1 MTSIEGDV
9 WIDASRETVWRRLA
23 DLGGIHQFHPG
34 LSGSH
39 LLGEQAEGIG
49 AQRRCELKGGGH
61 LDEEV
66 VEWANQE
73 SLALTITGGKGL
85 PPFVKAGGRFTLS
98 DGESGGTN
106 VGLALEYQLRFGW
119 VGSLMDRLMVRREF
133 ERTVPGILQGLKRR
147 AEADDAPAAA

>member
-1 MTSIEGDV
+1 MVGSVVRPLNGPFRDRAI
-9 WIDASRETVWRRLA
+9 
-23 DLGGIHQFHPG
+23 
-34 LSGSH
+34 GSH

-49 AQRRCELKGGGH
+49 AQRRCELKDGGH

-98 DGESGGTN
+98 DGESGGTD

>member
-61 LDEEV
+61 PPRGGRGV
-66 VEWANQE
+66 GKSRQPGAHHH
-73 SLALTITGGKGL
+73 GGKGL

-98 DGESGGTN
+98 DGESGGTD

-133 ERTVPGILQGLKRR
+133 ERTVPGILQGLKHR

>member
-9 WIDASRETVWRRLA
+9 WIDAPRETVWRRLA
-23 DLGGIHQFHPG
+23 DLGGIHVFHPG

-39 LLGEQAEGIG
+39 LLGDQPEGIG
-49 AQRRCELKGGGH
+49 ARRRCELKGGGH

-66 VEWANQE
+66 VEWADQE

-85 PPFVKAGGRFTLS
+85 PPLVRAGGRFTLS
-98 DGESGGTN
+98 DGENGGTV

-119 VGSLMDRLMVRREF
+119 LGSLMDRLMVRREF
-133 ERTVPGILQGLKRR
+133 ERTVPAILKGLKRR
-147 AEADDAPAAA
+147 AEADHTPAAA